1 MMAQERTAKIG
12 PDRFLLG
19 IVVGAM
25 LLLVVSAIVVV
36 VLRRSP
42 VAIDPSSPTPAWS
55 RPTLRRCEQ
64 AISRV
69 RIATSRQ
76 RHALPR
82 RRATGRHRHPDTTRR
97 IRIVVEPM
105 SEDASTATVRV
116 SVTRFSVRGGP
127 FSSSTTH
134 HDLTVRL
141 VREGGS
147 WLLDQAVEPY
157 VFS

>member
-1 MMAQERTAKIG
+1 MAQERSAKIG

-42 VAIDPSSPTPAWS
+42 VAIDPSSPSGVVQAYAEAMRAGDLTRAYSYLTPEA
-55 RPTLRRCEQ
+55 
-64 AISRV
+64 
-69 RIATSRQ
+69 
-76 RHALPR
+76 
-82 RRATGRHRHPDTTRR
+82 RATATARNWSSSTPGYDNS